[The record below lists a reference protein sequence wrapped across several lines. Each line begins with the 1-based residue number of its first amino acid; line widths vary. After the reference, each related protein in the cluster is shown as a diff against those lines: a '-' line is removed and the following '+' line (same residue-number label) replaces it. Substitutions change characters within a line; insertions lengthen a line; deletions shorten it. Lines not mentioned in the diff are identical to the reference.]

1 MSPIAMH
8 TPAKASASALYS
20 ASASTHDDAQALWA
34 GSFLEKNHSFETLDS
49 SFLVSLRFLLCQD
62 HKEQDIMRVHFK
74 AMESYGEGNHTSQ
87 ALVADKV
94 ELIQMLFDGLIDSL
108 VTAKGHIQRGA
119 IEDKN
124 KSLTRAGRIVLGLQ
138 GSLDLDKGGDLARN
152 LFELYSYVTRRLI
165 HVNARNDLN
174 ALQEVHTLLN
184 EIRQA
189 WRDVPNLLP
198 KTAPASGVAMSSMH

>member
-1 MSPIAMH
+1 MLSHVAF
-8 TPAKASASALYS
+8 SEFF
-20 ASASTHDDAQALWA
+20 
-34 GSFLEKNHSFETLDS
+34 GSRATFMPSFVRQGS
-49 SFLVSLRFLLCQD
+49 SFPMSLRFLQCQD
-62 HKEQDIMRVHFK
+62 QKEQDIMRLHFK
-74 AMESYGEGNHTSQ
+74 AMESYGEGSQTSQ
-87 ALVADKV
+87 AMVADKV

-108 VTAKGHIQRGA
+108 VTAKGHIQRGS

-124 KSLTRAGRIVLGLQ
+124 KSLMRAGRIVIGLQ
-138 GSLDLDKGGDLARN
+138 GALDLDKGGDLARN
-152 LFELYSYVTRRLI
+152 LYELYSYVTRRLV
-165 HVNARNDLN
+165 HVNARNDLD

>member
-1 MSPIAMH
+1 MMYSSAAFSVFGAPQTALIA
-8 TPAKASASALYS
+8 
-20 ASASTHDDAQALWA
+20 
-34 GSFLEKNHSFETLDS
+34 SFTEEDS
-49 SFLVSLRFLLCQD
+49 SFSMSLRFMLCQD
-62 HKEQDIMRVHFK
+62 QKEQDIMRVHFK
-74 AMESYGEGNHTSQ
+74 AMESYGEGSQ
-87 ALVADKV
+87 ASQAMVADKV

-108 VTAKGHIQRGA
+108 VTAKGHIQRKS

-124 KSLTRAGRIVLGLQ
+124 KSLMRAGRIVIGLQ
-138 GSLDLDKGGDLARN
+138 GALDMEKGGDLARN

-165 HVNARNDLN
+165 HVNARNDLD

-198 KTAPASGVAMSSMH
+198 KTAPASGVAMSAMH

>member
-1 MSPIAMH
+1 MNL
-8 TPAKASASALYS
+8 TALHPS
-20 ASASTHDDAQALWA
+20 HQAQAPLAW
-34 GSFLEKNHSFETLDS
+34 SLLEKNTSFEPLDS

-74 AMESYGEGNHTSQ
+74 AMESYGEGSHASQ
-87 ALVADKV
+87 AMVADKV

-108 VTAKGHIQRGA
+108 MTAKGHIQHGS
-119 IEDKN
+119 IENKN
-124 KSLTRAGRIVLGLQ
+124 KSLMRAGRIVIGLQ
-138 GSLDLDKGGDLARN
+138 GSLDLEKGGDLARN
-152 LFELYSYVTRRLI
+152 LYELYSYVTRRLI
-165 HVNARNDLN
+165 HVNARNDLD

-198 KTAPASGVAMSSMH
+198 KTAPASGVAMSAMH

>member
-1 MSPIAMH
+1 MIASFVF
-8 TPAKASASALYS
+8 PS
-20 ASASTHDDAQALWA
+20 A
-34 GSFLEKNHSFETLDS
+34 GSRQMQFQASFMEEDS
-49 SFLVSLRFLLCQD
+49 SFPMSLRFLQCQD

-108 VTAKGHIQRGA
+108 VMAKAHIQRGA

-124 KSLTRAGRIVLGLQ
+124 KSLMRAGRIVVGLQ
-138 GSLDLDKGGDLARN
+138 GALDMDKGGDLARN
-152 LFELYSYVTRRLI
+152 LYELYSYVTRRLI
-165 HVNARNDLN
+165 HVNARNDLD
-174 ALQEVHTLLN
+174 AWQEVHTLLN

-198 KTAPASGVAMSSMH
+198 KSAPASGVAMSAMH

>member
-1 MSPIAMH
+1 MKGLRHHQSVK
-8 TPAKASASALYS
+8 PAFPWVFEPS
-20 ASASTHDDAQALWA
+20 
-34 GSFLEKNHSFETLDS
+34 GNSFDNLPS

-74 AMESYGEGNHTSQ
+74 AMESYGEGSHTSQ

-165 HVNARNDLN
+165 HVNARNDLD

-198 KTAPASGVAMSSMH
+198 KSAPASGVAMSSMH

>member
-1 MSPIAMH
+1 MMRANSLISVFGTRQP
-8 TPAKASASALYS
+8 PFVASFA
-20 ASASTHDDAQALWA
+20 
-34 GSFLEKNHSFETLDS
+34 EEDS
-49 SFLVSLRFLLCQD
+49 SFPMSLRFLLCQD

-74 AMESYGEGNHTSQ
+74 AMESYGEGNRASQ
-87 ALVADKV
+87 AMVADKV

-108 VTAKGHIQRGA
+108 VTAKGHIQRGS

-124 KSLTRAGRIVLGLQ
+124 KSLVRAGRIVLGLQ
-138 GSLDLDKGGDLARN
+138 GALDMEKGGDLARN
-152 LFELYSYVTRRLI
+152 LYELYSYVTRRLV
-165 HVNARNDLN
+165 HVNARNDLD

-198 KTAPASGVAMSSMH
+198 KTAPASGVAMSAMH

>member
-1 MSPIAMH
+1 MMMH
-8 TPAKASASALYS
+8 SSASFSVALNPL
-20 ASASTHDDAQALWA
+20 ASFGL
-34 GSFLEKNHSFETLDS
+34 SFVVEDS
-49 SFLVSLRFLLCQD
+49 SFPMFLRFLLCQD

-74 AMESYGEGNHTSQ
+74 AMESYGEGNSASQ

-108 VTAKGHIQRGA
+108 VTAKGHIQRGS

-124 KSLTRAGRIVLGLQ
+124 KSLVRAGRIVLGLQ
-138 GSLDLDKGGDLARN
+138 GALDMEKGGDLARN
-152 LFELYSYVTRRLI
+152 LYELYSYVTRRLV
-165 HVNARNDLN
+165 HVNARNDLD

-198 KTAPASGVAMSSMH
+198 KTAPASGAAMSAMH

>member
-1 MSPIAMH
+1 MMH
-8 TPAKASASALYS
+8 SNAAFSMLSA
-20 ASASTHDDAQALWA
+20 HQP
-34 GSFLEKNHSFETLDS
+34 SFRPSFVEEGS
-49 SFLVSLRFLLCQD
+49 SFPMSLRFLLCQD

-74 AMESYGEGNHTSQ
+74 AMESYGEGNQTSQ
-87 ALVADKV
+87 AMVADKV

-108 VTAKGHIQRGA
+108 VTAKGHIQRKS
-119 IEDKN
+119 IDEKN
-124 KSLTRAGRIVLGLQ
+124 KSLMRAGRIVVGLQ
-138 GSLDLDKGGDLARN
+138 GALDMEKGGDLARN

-165 HVNARNDLN
+165 HVNARNDLD

-198 KTAPASGVAMSSMH
+198 KTAPASGVAMSAMH

>member
-1 MSPIAMH
+1 MNLQAMN
-8 TPAKASASALYS
+8 TPQQ
-20 ASASTHDDAQALWA
+20 AQATLVWPI
-34 GSFLEKNHSFETLDS
+34 FEKNGPFEPSDS
-49 SFLVSLRFLLCQD
+49 SFRMSLRFLLCQD

-74 AMESYGEGNHTSQ
+74 AMESYGEGNHASQ
-87 ALVADKV
+87 AMVADKV

-108 VTAKGHIQRGA
+108 VTAKGHIQRGS

-124 KSLTRAGRIVLGLQ
+124 KSLVRAGRIVLGLQ
-138 GSLDLDKGGDLARN
+138 GALDLDKGGDLARN
-152 LFELYSYVTRRLI
+152 LYELYSYVTRRLV
-165 HVNARNDLN
+165 HVNARNDLD

-198 KTAPASGVAMSSMH
+198 KTAPASGVAMSAMH